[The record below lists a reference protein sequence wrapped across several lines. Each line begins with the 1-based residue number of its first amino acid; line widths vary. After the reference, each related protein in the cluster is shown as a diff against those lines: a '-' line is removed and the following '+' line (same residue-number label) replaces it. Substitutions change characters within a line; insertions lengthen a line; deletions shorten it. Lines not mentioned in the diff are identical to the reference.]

1 MANKYRGESEITLG
15 GKTYTLRPT
24 FEALVEFEDKAGCSA
39 FEALRDMMTK
49 QSAPVKR
56 LAAAFWSGIKAAWPV
71 DSGRPPNFQE
81 IGTAIQRDGITK
93 VVPFYLTYL
102 TNALSS
108 DEDLKRMREELE
120 NSDAGKGQDSASEPE
135 TV

>member
-1 MANKYRGESEITLG
+1 MANKFRGESEITLG

-39 FEALRDMMTK
+39 FEALRDMMNK
-49 QSAPVKR
+49 QSAPAKR

-71 DSGRPPNFQE
+71 DSGRAPNFQE
-81 IGTAIQRDGITK
+81 IGAAIQRDGITK
-93 VVPFYLTYL
+93 VVPHYLTYL

-108 DEDLKRMREELE
+108 DEDLKRMREEVA
-120 NSDAGKGQDSASEPE
+120 NADPGKDRDSDSAQK
-135 TV
+135 TL